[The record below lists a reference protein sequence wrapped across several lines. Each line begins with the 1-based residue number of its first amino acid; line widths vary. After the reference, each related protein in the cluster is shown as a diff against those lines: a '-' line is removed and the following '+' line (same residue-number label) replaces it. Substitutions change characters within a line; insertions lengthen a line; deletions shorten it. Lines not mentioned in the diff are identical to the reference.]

1 MPIRIKVSLAVLFC
15 HIRIKNLSLVS
26 YPMLSHSGGSRR
38 ALHPRCRWEEWEVLT
53 EVAKDASFLASDD
66 RRLFDEN
73 FAAALALL
81 DVPEFQ
87 QYKSGLSSSWQR

>member
-1 MPIRIKVSLAVLFC
+1 LP
-15 HIRIKNLSLVS
+15 HKNQKSIAGVISYAFTLGRFKTSFASTLSLGRV
-26 YPMLSHSGGSRR
+26 GS
-38 ALHPRCRWEEWEVLT
+38 PD

-81 DVPEFQ
+81 DVPQFQ
-87 QYKSGLSSSWQR
+87 QYESGLSSWQR